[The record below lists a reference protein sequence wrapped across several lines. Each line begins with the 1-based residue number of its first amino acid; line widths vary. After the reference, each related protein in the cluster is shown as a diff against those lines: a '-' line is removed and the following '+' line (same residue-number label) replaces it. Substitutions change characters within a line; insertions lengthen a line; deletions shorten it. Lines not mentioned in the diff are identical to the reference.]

1 MPLGTLDRTPPPF
14 FKQGPSALSKLIVFS
29 AVALFLM
36 VADLRFRV
44 AQPVRAALA
53 TALYPV
59 QWAVLQPVQL
69 VGAAGGYVTS
79 LHTAQQNEADAVRRL
94 ADQAA
99 RSLQVDQLMNENQR
113 LRELLSMRERVK
125 AGAIGAQVV
134 YDAADPYSR
143 RVVIDR
149 GQTHGVVAGAPVIDE
164 SGVLGQVTRVYPLI
178 AEVSLLVDRDQA
190 IPVLDVRSGVR
201 SVAYGQPA
209 SDGDGLELRYT
220 LAETDIREGDLLTT
234 SGVDAVYPPGLP
246 VARVTTVERQS
257 GSSFMRIRA
266 EALARMDGALHVL
279 VLEPAGAQLPPP
291 PVAAPAA
298 DATQPGPVPG
308 AKAAG
313 RPGRQGARP

>member
-14 FKQGPSALSKLIVFS
+14 FKQGPSALSKLVVFS

-44 AQPVRAALA
+44 AQPVRAVLA
-53 TALYPV
+53 TVLYPV

-79 LHTAQQNEADAVRRL
+79 LHAAQKNEADAVRRL

-99 RSLQVDQLMNENQR
+99 NSLQVEQLRNENQR
-113 LRELLSMRERVK
+113 LRELLSMRERVMPR
-125 AGAIGAQVV
+125 AIGAQVV

-149 GQTHGVVAGAPVIDE
+149 GQTHGVQAGSPVIDE

-201 SVAYGQPA
+201 SVAYGEPA
-209 SDGDGLELRYT
+209 SDGDGLALRYT

-266 EALARMDGALHVL
+266 EPLARMDGTLHVL
-279 VLEPAGAQLPPP
+279 VLEPAGAQVPPP
-291 PVAAPAA
+291 PAAAPAS
-298 DATQPGPVPG
+298 DAARPGGVPG
-308 AKAAG
+308 AKGAA
-313 RPGRQGARP
+313 RPGNRGATP